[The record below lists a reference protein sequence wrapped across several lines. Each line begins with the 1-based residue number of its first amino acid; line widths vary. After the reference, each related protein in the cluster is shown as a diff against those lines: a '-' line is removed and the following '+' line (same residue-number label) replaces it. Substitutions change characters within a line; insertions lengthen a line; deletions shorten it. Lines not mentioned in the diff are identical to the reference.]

1 MSKLL
6 FSIFPSE
13 NFIDLSL
20 YQYGWEKCDS
30 LHSYGPAIRNHYL
43 FHYVISGKGNIASTD
58 SSGVERRY
66 YLSANSGFLICPGQI
81 NTYTADANDPW
92 EYTWIEF
99 DGLRVNE
106 YLHIAN
112 LNINS
117 PIYIPSSLEEGQR
130 VRDELL
136 YIAHHSTNDVLNLI
150 GHLYLFLSNLTYS
163 STNSQH
169 RLHSGSMKDYYIK
182 EAINYIEQHYYE
194 PITVEQMAASCNLN
208 RSYFTR
214 LFKKA
219 TQISPQDFLIKY
231 RMTKAS
237 EFLKV
242 SNFPIGKVSE
252 LVGYPNQL
260 YFSKA
265 FKSFFGISPKEY
277 RKQFKSNPPDTFS
290 S

>member
-1 MSKLL
+1 MSEVL

-20 YQYGWEKCDS
+20 YQYGREKCDP
-30 LHSYGPAIRNHYL
+30 LHSFGPATRNHYL
-43 FHYVISGKGNIASTD
+43 FHYIISGKGHLASTD
-58 SSGVERRY
+58 SSGVEHDY
-66 YLSANSGFLICPGQI
+66 YLSANQGFLICPGQI
-81 NTYTADANDPW
+81 NTYYADEEDPW
-92 EYTWIEF
+92 EYTWLEF

-106 YLHIAN
+106 YLHLAE
-112 LNINS
+112 LTKDS
-117 PIYIPSSLEEGQR
+117 PIYNPISVELGEK
-130 VRDELL
+130 VRDEML
-136 YIAHHSTNDVLNLI
+136 YIAHHSDQDALNLI
-150 GHLYLFLSNLTYS
+150 GHLYLFMSNLTS
-163 STNSQH
+163 SATALKREQQA
-169 RLHSGSMKDYYIK
+169 GSMKDYYIK
-182 EAINYIEQHYYE
+182 EAVNYIEQHYYE

-219 TQISPQDFLIKY
+219 TQDSPQNFLIKY

-242 SNFPIGKVSE
+242 TNYSIGKISE

-277 RKQFKSNPPDTFS
+277 RSKFKRH
-290 S
+290 